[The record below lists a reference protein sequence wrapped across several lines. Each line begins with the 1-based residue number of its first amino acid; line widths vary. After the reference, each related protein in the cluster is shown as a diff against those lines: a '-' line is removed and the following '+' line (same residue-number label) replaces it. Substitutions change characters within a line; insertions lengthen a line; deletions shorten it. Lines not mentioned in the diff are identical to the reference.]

1 MNTAAYEKHLAP
13 VRKLLD
19 DINVMNSLSLVAY
32 MNDYIHRQ
40 RIGTLT
46 TNEFEFLKDRLRKI
60 KIGVDQVAHITQTEK
75 DNIVAACLEI
85 MAFIESRKAPHPTTH
100 TQRAAVSMVR
110 QA

>member
-19 DINVMNSLSLVAY
+19 DLNVMNYLSLVAY

-46 TNEFEFLKDRLRKI
+46 TNEFNFLKERLRKI
-60 KIGVDQVAHITQTEK
+60 KIGVDQVVYITQTEK

-85 MAFIESRKAPHPTTH
+85 MAFIESKRAPQPMTH
-100 TQRAAVSMVR
+100 AQRAAVYKLR